1 MPAKTGTYTLISST
15 TLTTTTAT
23 VTFSSIPATYTD
35 LFLVVNPLSTNNR
48 DVILRFNSDTGTNYS
63 ITFVSGYGGGTPA
76 YSSGRTTNQGFMYAD
91 YYGPSNTSQS
101 VRQINIMDYSNT
113 TTYKTAIIRSSNAT
127 AYPGGGVDAIAGLW
141 RSTSA
146 ISTIAVSL
154 SADSFLSGSVFKLY
168 GIEAGN
174 P

>member
-1 MPAKTGTYTLISST
+1 MAAKTGTYTLISSS

-23 VTFSSIPATYTD
+23 VTFSSIPSTYTD

-63 ITFVSGYGGGTPA
+63 ITFMSGYGGGSPA
-76 YSSGRTTNQGFMYAD
+76 FSSGRTTNQGFMYAD
-91 YYGPSNTSQS
+91 YYGPSNPTQS
-101 VRQINIMDYSNT
+101 IRQINIMDYANT
-113 TTYKTAIIRSSNAT
+113 TTFKTALMRSSNPA
-127 AYPGGGVDAIAGLW
+127 AYPSGGVEALVGLW
-141 RSTSA
+141 RSTAA
-146 ISTIAVSL
+146 INTIAVSL

-174 P
+174 L